1 MDTLIEPLYIKFILH
16 TTHTHTHTHTHIY
29 IYIYIYCYNNG
40 LFKRERDNKRNQR
53 EEVEV
58 VVKRAFQDQGERK
71 RDNERGVERGS
82 EGGYEIERKLN
93 NGYVLN
99 IKKKKKLTNIQGRF
113 GEEFKEAKCLI
124 WLW

>member
-16 TTHTHTHTHTHIY
+16 TIY
-29 IYIYIYCYNNG
+29 IYIYIYYYNNG

-99 IKKKKKLTNIQGRF
+99 LKKKKKKGYQYTRKIWRRIQRSQVF
-113 GEEFKEAKCLI
+113 DMAVVRLR
-124 WLW
+124 L